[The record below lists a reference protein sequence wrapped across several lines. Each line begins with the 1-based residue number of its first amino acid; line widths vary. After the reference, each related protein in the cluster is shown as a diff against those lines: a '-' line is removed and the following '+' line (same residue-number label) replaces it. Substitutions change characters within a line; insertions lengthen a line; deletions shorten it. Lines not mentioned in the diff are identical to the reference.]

1 MPVWVSAVMSKVSR
15 TPTSRMVVVVVEE
28 EEEKEG
34 SGGGGGRGRHVTTS
48 PQGGGC
54 LHAQIDW
61 EEDVVYVHTGWWA
74 A

>member
-1 MPVWVSAVMSKVSR
+1 
-15 TPTSRMVVVVVEE
+15 MVVVVVEE